1 MSVASKAC
9 QQLEVILA
17 CLHFLL
23 LIRNFFAQLQK
34 CLHTSTPTHKSGIVS
49 VVK

>member
-1 MSVASKAC
+1 MSAASKAC
-9 QQLEVILA
+9 QQLVVILA

-34 CLHTSTPTHKSGIVS
+34 CLHTSQPTHKSGTVS
-49 VVK
+49 VEN